1 MKCQRCP
8 KPVSFHITE
17 VLAPDQYEEVH
28 LCEECGRKYLDEP
41 LPTKSPPPSS
51 AISPI
56 PTEQAVNDPSAKQCE
71 VCGLKFVEFRNSGRL
86 GCPDDYDE
94 FREDLLP
101 LLESIHGDTKH
112 QGKIPRRVPKPPV
125 KKAELSQLRKRL
137 SRAVAEEAYE
147 DAARLRD
154 QIKAL
159 EDHDQLS

>member
-17 VLAPDQYEEVH
+17 VIAPNQYEEVH
-28 LCEECGRKYLDEP
+28 LCEECGRKYLNEP
-41 LPTKSPPPSS
+41 FPVKATPPAQAVPS
-51 AISPI
+51 I
-56 PTEQAVNDPSAKQCE
+56 PTEHAVNDPSAKQCE

-112 QGKIPRRVPKPPV
+112 LGKTPRRVPKPSA

-137 SRAVAEEAYE
+137 SRAVSDEAYE
-147 DAARLRD
+147 EAARLRD

-159 EDHDQLS
+159 EDYDQHS